1 MKEKLTKCSACGAE
15 IAKNA
20 KACPQC
26 GAKIKKKH
34 IVRWIVLALVVLIII
49 IAASGSDEP
58 TKVGEETPGENNSGN
73 HQTQNVFAVGD
84 KVKLNDVVVTLNS
97 VTESQ
102 GKEFFRPTDGN
113 VYVVC
118 EFTIENNSK
127 EEITVSSLMSFT
139 AYVDDYAV
147 NLSLSAMVMDEG
159 KNQLDGSVAAGKKMN
174 GVIGY
179 EIPADW
185 EKLELRFTPDFWSS
199 KEIVFVTEH
208 K

>member
-1 MKEKLTKCSACGAE
+1 MKSKLTKCSACGADV
-15 IAKNA
+15 AQNA

-26 GAKIKKKH
+26 GAKMKKKH
-34 IVRWIVLALVVLIII
+34 IGRWIVLVLAILVII

-58 TKVGEETPGENNSGN
+58 TKVGEETPGESGGNN
-73 HQTQNVFAVGD
+73 QTQKVFAVGD
-84 KVKLNDVVVTLNS
+84 KVKLNDVVVTLNG
-97 VTESQ
+97 VTENQ
-102 GKEFFRPTDGN
+102 GSEFIKPTDGN

-127 EEITVSSLMSFT
+127 EQITVSSMLSFQ
-139 AYVDDYAV
+139 AYADDFAV
-147 NLSLSAMVMDEG
+147 NLSFSAMTQDAG

-179 EIPADW
+179 EIPSDW
-185 EKLELRFTPDFWSS
+185 ENLELRFTPDFWSG
-199 KEIVFVTEH
+199 KEIVFVAEH